1 MNYPKEWDEL
11 PKKERKK
18 RIKKLKKEQERLAE
32 QKRAKN
38 NKLMFLTVTILAVA
52 LITYLIVTVVVK
64 NTRTIEGLAEYDI
77 SDWKH
82 VTTEVDYPQ
91 SPPVGGDH
99 YPNWVSCNGDV
110 YDEEIEPEWAVHA
123 LEHGAVWITYQKG
136 VVSQEDIE
144 SLEKKVKNYTFMSP
158 YSEQDSPIV
167 LTAWGVQLE
176 LDDANDPRVDYF
188 IDQFR
193 QGPQTPEPGATCNTN
208 AFGM

>member
-18 RIKKLKKEQERLAE
+18 KLKQLKREQERLAV
-32 QKRAKN
+32 QKQAKKN
-38 NKLMFLTVTILAVA
+38 RFLFLTSATLVIA
-52 LITYLIVTVVVK
+52 LITYAIVMVVIK
-64 NTRTIEGLAEYDI
+64 NTRTIEGLAEYNI

-91 SPPVGGDH
+91 SPGVGGDH
-99 YPNWVSCNGDV
+99 HPNWVSCNGDI
-110 YDEEIEPEWAVHA
+110 YDEELDVERAVHA
-123 LEHGAVWITYQKG
+123 LEHGAVWITYIEG
-136 VVSQEDIE
+136 EVSEEDIE
-144 SLEKKVKNYTFMSP
+144 TLEKKVKNYTFMSP
-158 YSEQDSPIV
+158 YSEQDAPIV
-167 LTAWGVQLE
+167 LTAWGYQLE
-176 LDDANDPRVDYF
+176 LDDASDPRVDYF